1 MTMAQERTVPLSA
14 TGPASVKRR
23 RLVLAKISVALAVLA
38 TAVLWVL
45 LTPATPPVLPVS
57 GMVVHVTGTPGLA
70 FSGGITYPDGNYRH
84 VGGTVPWS
92 SSPFPC
98 DSGQLTVGF
107 EKQGTGAMT
116 VDFILNGTV
125 VKSANRGPADSSG
138 LLIAYAC

>member
-70 FSGGITYPDGNYRH
+70 FSGGITYPHSTDHMLEVVVNGDGSFQTAH
-84 VGGTVPWS
+84 P
-92 SSPFPC
+92 
-98 DSGQLTVGF
+98 
-107 EKQGTGAMT
+107 
-116 VDFILNGTV
+116 VDFT
-125 VKSANRGPADSSG
+125 PP
-138 LLIAYAC
+138 